1 METERRRLAVTVA
14 LVGLVLLA
22 GCGGALN
29 GDGGDAGDAGNGDG
43 DDAGDAGD
51 SDGGTTTDD
60 QSVDANVDVDEAQL
74 RADAQSAI
82 AAVETYQ
89 VNGTQEVVVEGPQS
103 QTVTITERASIDRT
117 ERELRRNRT
126 VRSQGR
132 EVVITQY
139 VVDRT
144 VYARSDV
151 YVRQFSSEWIRTEV
165 TENFSLVWRQQDVL
179 GQLESVLDNASG
191 VEVTGVETV
200 DGRETYRTRVDI
212 SPAEF
217 ETVLFAVVGVDPDQA
232 DDVSVENVEYVYWL
246 DAETARPV
254 RTNATINFTATV
266 AGRTVQRNVSTT
278 ARYGYEPVSVDL
290 PDEAGEAVNVSGEP
304 PGRLAPAR
312 HVGPTATGA
321 AGDGPTRTG
330 SPTARPTARSVS
342 TPKPEPELEL
352 GRG

>member
-22 GCGGALN
+22 GCGGALS
-29 GDGGDAGDAGNGDG
+29 GDGSDAGDASDVGDSDGGDAGDSGD
-43 DDAGDAGD
+43 
-51 SDGGTTTDD
+51 DGGTTTDD
-60 QSVDANVDVDEAQL
+60 QSADVDEAQL

-89 VNGTQEVVVEGPQS
+89 VNATQEVVVEGPQS
-103 QTVTITERASIDRT
+103 QTATVTERASIDRT

-200 DGRETYRTRVDI
+200 DDRETYRTRVDI

-232 DDVSVENVEYVYWL
+232 DNVSVESVEYVYWL

-254 RTNATINFTATV
+254 RTNATISFTATV

-290 PDEAGEAVNVSGEP
+290 PDEASEAVNVSGQP

-321 AGDGPTRTG
+321 AGDEPTRTG
-330 SPTARPTARSVS
+330 SQAARPTVPSVS
-342 TPKPEPELEL
+342 TPGSGPGPEL
-352 GRG
+352 GQG